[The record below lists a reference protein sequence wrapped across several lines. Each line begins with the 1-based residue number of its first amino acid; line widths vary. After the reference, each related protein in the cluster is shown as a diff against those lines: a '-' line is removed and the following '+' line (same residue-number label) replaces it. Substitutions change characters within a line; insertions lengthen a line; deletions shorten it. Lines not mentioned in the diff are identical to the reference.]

1 MADIGI
7 GTALA
12 FFSAAL
18 PVCVGAIGTA
28 FAMSS
33 IGSAAMGY
41 LAEKEG
47 ASGTVMVFVAMPETI
62 VILGFV
68 MSFLLLGAATAVTGT
83 ATG

>member
-1 MADIGI
+1 MADIGL
-7 GTALA
+7 GTALG
-12 FFSAAL
+12 FLSAAL

-47 ASGTVMVFVAMPETI
+47 ASGNVMVFIALPETI

-68 MSFLLLGAATAVTGT
+68 LSFIMLSGVNAAIAGTG
-83 ATG
+83 